1 MSVLCTT
8 LVVPRGKCS
17 GTRTGLKVRHEAA
30 NVYTRTLK
38 ELQEAG
44 ATQTIQ
50 EVLAAWKENRETRGE
65 SNCED
70 IKFHSVT
77 SKSKMNSK
85 LLQHSSSVHDPKFHV
100 PGFYFESQNKLG
112 FLLRP
117 DSNIHVR
124 DSWTHRS

>member
-1 MSVLCTT
+1 MKQPMFT
-8 LVVPRGKCS
+8 
-17 GTRTGLKVRHEAA
+17 EE
-30 NVYTRTLK
+30 LK

-77 SKSKMNSK
+77 SKSKK
-85 LLQHSSSVHDPKFHV
+85 L
-100 PGFYFESQNKLG
+100 
-112 FLLRP
+112 
-117 DSNIHVR
+117 
-124 DSWTHRS
+124 